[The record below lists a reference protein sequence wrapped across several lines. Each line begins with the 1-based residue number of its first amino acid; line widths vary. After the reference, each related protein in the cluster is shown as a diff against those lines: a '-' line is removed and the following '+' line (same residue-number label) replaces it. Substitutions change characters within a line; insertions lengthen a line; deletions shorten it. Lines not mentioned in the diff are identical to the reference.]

1 MSNLGPFGF
10 FGVGYKLIT
19 FFARFPK
26 NMFSFFFFYFLVF
39 NKRSATGARLKHQ
52 FSFIKIPG
60 EKRREATDEK
70 SPDFLV
76 VKLQKTC
83 NGTLLNF
90 I

>member
-26 NMFSFFFFYFLVF
+26 KHVQFFFFYFLVF

-52 FSFIKIPG
+52 FSFIPICNSNRP
-60 EKRREATDEK
+60 ALL
-70 SPDFLV
+70 LV
-76 VKLQKTC
+76 
-83 NGTLLNF
+83 G
-90 I
+90 